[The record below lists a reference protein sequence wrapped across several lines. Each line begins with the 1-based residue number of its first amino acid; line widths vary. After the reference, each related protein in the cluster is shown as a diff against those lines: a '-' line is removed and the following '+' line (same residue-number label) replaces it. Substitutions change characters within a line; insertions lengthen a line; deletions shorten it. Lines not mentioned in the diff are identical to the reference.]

1 MLLSPNNVR
10 LAYMSGPVV
19 STQRA
24 RFTKPSLPEV
34 MQWLALSRLAFQ
46 DDQLKALGVPAA
58 AFLPGWKP
66 RSGAVRCVWAAFS
79 YAFAP
84 GNLSCPFHWMTWGRF
99 NPEMQSAAKLLA
111 TRWRAKVRSP
121 ARRPGPRNN
130 LARLA
135 RKGAQK
141 EPMEHNPHWAPPFSG
156 EFLGGGMAG
165 SAGGTAWT
173 GGLALGCP

>member
-1 MLLSPNNVR
+1 MNKAPHLPP
-10 LAYMSGPVV
+10 LACF
-19 STQRA
+19 A
-24 RFTKPSLPEV
+24 KPSAEEALR
-34 MQWLALSRLAFQ
+34 WLALARLAFSA
-46 DDQLKALGVPAA
+46 DQLACLEIPRESSR
-58 AFLPGWKP
+58 PGWKP
-66 RSGAVRCVWAAFS
+66 RRNDLRPIWVAFS
-79 YAFAP
+79 YAYAP
-84 GNLSCPFHWMTWGRF
+84 GNLQNPFHWSTWGRF

-111 TRWRAKVRSP
+111 SRWRAKVQNPS
-121 ARRPGPRNN
+121 RRPGPRNN

-141 EPMEHNPHWAPPFSG
+141 EPMEHNPHCASHFLG